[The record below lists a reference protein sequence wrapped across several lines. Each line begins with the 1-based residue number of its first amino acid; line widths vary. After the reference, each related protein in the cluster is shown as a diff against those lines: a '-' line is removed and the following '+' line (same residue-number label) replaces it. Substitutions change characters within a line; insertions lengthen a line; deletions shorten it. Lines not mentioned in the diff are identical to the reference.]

1 MVEVD
6 DPRVEGTRFSRAL
19 STAIEASGLSLLAVQ
34 ARLAERAV
42 PVSVGALSYW
52 RSGQRQPEGPLS
64 RLAVDELER
73 VLGLDSGEL
82 SRWLG
87 PSRRS
92 GPVRERTSY
101 DELLDVPALTGPVA
115 EHLGALGLLDS
126 QDRLVEVSIHSTVD
140 VDCDREM
147 THQASR
153 FLFRAVRSR
162 VATLPILLTNDG
174 LPFPEAPRL
183 LSLLGGRRG
192 RSILDLAA
200 GVAVWEV
207 LLPRALDV
215 GETVVVEHELA
226 LPRLGE
232 GTEALRYEQYLVR
245 PVRDVLLW
253 VRFDPEC
260 LPSSAEAYEREAGH
274 AEEVRSAEVDPGG
287 GLHHTAAGIGPGA
300 VGLRWGW

>member
-1 MVEVD
+1 MD
-6 DPRVEGTRFSRAL
+6 GDPGVHTRFSRAL
-19 STAIEASGLSLLAVQ
+19 TGAIERSGLSLLGIQ

-52 RSGQRQPEGPLS
+52 RSGQRRPEGPLS
-64 RLAVDELER
+64 RQVVDELES
-73 VLGLDSGEL
+73 VLGLATGEL

-115 EHLGALGLLDS
+115 EHLGSLGLLDS
-126 QDRLVEVSIHSTVD
+126 QDRLVEVSVHSTVD

-153 FLFRAVRSR
+153 FLFRAVRAQ

-174 LPFPEAPRL
+174 MPFPEAPRL
-183 LSLLGGRRG
+183 LSLRGGRVG
-192 RSILDLAA
+192 RSILDLSA

-207 LLPRALDV
+207 LLPRPLDV
-215 GETVVVEHELA
+215 GETVVVEHDLA

-245 PVRDVLLW
+245 SVRDVLLW

-260 LPSSAEAYEREAGH
+260 LPSSCETYQRQAGH
-274 AEEVRSAEVDPGG
+274 AEEVRSVDVDPGG

-300 VGLRWGW
+300 FGVRWTW